1 MTAAAKFMFD
11 TDFSPDRAAAT
22 PKIDLAVHEAEIA
35 AAEARGY
42 RSGLAAAEAQ
52 ARTEAERRS
61 ALAMENIGAAIER
74 LTAGL
79 SAIERKLEIEALEV
93 AAAVAR
99 KLATELVAA
108 EPMTE
113 IAALAGGCLSELRS
127 TPHIA
132 IRVHES
138 LHAQT
143 QEKLAQIAAAHG
155 FEGRLVVLGVADI
168 PPGDCRIEWA
178 DGGLVRDQNAAQKL
192 IDEAVAR
199 YIGARRNPRD

>member
-1 MTAAAKFMFD
+1 MTAAAKYMFD
-11 TDFSPDRAAAT
+11 TDFSPGAS
-22 PKIDLAVHEAEIA
+22 PKIDLAIHKDEIA

-42 RSGLAAAEAQ
+42 RSGLTAAEAQ
-52 ARTEAERRS
+52 TRTEAERRS

-74 LTAGL
+74 LTASL
-79 SAIERKLEIEALEV
+79 SSIERKLEVEAVEV

-99 KLATELVAA
+99 KLAAELVAA

-113 IAALAGGCLSELRS
+113 ISALAGGCLSELRS

-143 QEKLAQIAAAHG
+143 QEKLTQIAAARG
-155 FEGRLVVLGVADI
+155 FDGRLVVLGVADI
-168 PPGDCRIEWA
+168 APGDCRIEWA
-178 DGGLVRDQNAAQKL
+178 DGGVTRDHEAIETA
-192 IDEAVAR
+192 IMEAVSR
-199 YIGARRNPRD
+199 YIGALQSRE